1 MKGVITMDK
10 GKDFEKC
17 YICRFE
23 DEEEEQMSMQDCL
36 LIALTLACA
45 FGAGALVGIYLT
57 H

>member
-1 MKGVITMDK
+1 MDK
-10 GKDFEKC
+10 SKDFEKC

-23 DEEEEQMSMQDCL
+23 EEAQMSMQDCL
-36 LIALTLACA
+36 IIALVLACA

>member
-1 MKGVITMDK
+1 MDK

-23 DEEEEQMSMQDCL
+23 DEEEAQMSMQDCL
-36 LIALTLACA
+36 LIAMILACV
-45 FGAGALVGIYLT
+45 FGAGVLVGIYLT